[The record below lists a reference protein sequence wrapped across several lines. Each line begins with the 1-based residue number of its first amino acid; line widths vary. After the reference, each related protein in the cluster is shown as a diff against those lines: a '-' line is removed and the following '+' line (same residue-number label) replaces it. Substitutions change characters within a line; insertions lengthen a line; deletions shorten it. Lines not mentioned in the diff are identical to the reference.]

1 MLLVTLIGIVL
12 LLIWALVL
20 VDIVRRRDLGTGS
33 KVLWALLVFILPI
46 VGAIIYLVA
55 RPAQPGDIDLPSET
69 QGSEGFEPMRHGPG

>member
-33 KVLWALLVFILPI
+33 KVLWALVVLFLPI
-46 VGAIIYLVA
+46 IGAIVYLVA
-55 RPAQPGDIDLPSET
+55 RPPQTGDLDLPSEV
-69 QGSEGFEPMRHGPG
+69 QGTEGFEPMRHGPG